1 LFDGASIRLK
11 SIYVPTQNNDIE
23 LSGEKYCVFDDFT
36 FENVAENDITPNEY
50 ENSGDFK
57 NHHYAIIG
65 DTGITIYK
73 DKELSY
79 VVQSYKK
86 ETAV

>member
-36 FENVAENDITPNEY
+36 FDITPNEY